1 MQNITIYNKEESI
14 TFNGKYS
21 NQNRILATI
30 SITPFEFMNF
40 KWNSVE
46 HLYRYLKYYNNLEA
60 KKFIIRTPNPLHIK
74 EISNY
79 LQYELKTY
87 NQIPEFDKNRHNIIL
102 LGNILKTLQNP
113 LVKEFLLS
121 TEQNNIIELTEWIK
135 NSNDTFFGCVSDMN
149 KFIGRNVHGKC
160 WMKIRSALLNN
171 TLQNLL
177 KNTITIL
184 QQDNILPPTC

>member
-60 KKFIIRTPNPLHIK
+60 KKFIIRTPNPLHVK

-87 NQIPEFDKNRHNIIL
+87 NQIPEFDKNRHINCFVEAPSFTVGRKQNLI
-102 LGNILKTLQNP
+102 TLQMY
-113 LVKEFLLS
+113 KIF
-121 TEQNNIIELTEWIK
+121 IK
-135 NSNDTFFGCVSDMN
+135 KN
-149 KFIGRNVHGKC
+149 KN
-160 WMKIRSALLNN
+160 
-171 TLQNLL
+171 
-177 KNTITIL
+177 
-184 QQDNILPPTC
+184 